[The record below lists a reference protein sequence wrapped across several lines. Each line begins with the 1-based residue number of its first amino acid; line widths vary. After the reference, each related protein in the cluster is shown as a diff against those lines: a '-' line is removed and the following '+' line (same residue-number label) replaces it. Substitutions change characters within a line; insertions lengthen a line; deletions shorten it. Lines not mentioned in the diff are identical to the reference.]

1 MHDTVLKHRRLKK
14 TMIIETLAELIALYF
29 IIKELKK
36 RN

>member
-1 MHDTVLKHRRLKK
+1 MILSKRTVTLLF
-14 TMIIETLAELIALYF
+14 TMSIETLAELAILYF